1 MKLNKTHT
9 LLGPI
14 PFGLT
19 IIGIF
24 ICIVSVIAI
33 SLALYV
39 LFFST

>member
-1 MKLNKTHT
+1 MKLNETHT

-19 IIGIF
+19 IIGVF

-33 SLALYV
+33 IFALYV
-39 LFFST
+39 LFY